1 MTSVCDRPH
10 YKGLFEDQSNLQSIC
25 EKVIVPNM
33 EFRGMTVVYHRCKL
47 TRTFLKFLWCNH
59 VCYSVTFP
67 FPDADEEEFEDNP
80 EEYIRRDIEGSGKK
94 IVFMILLK
102 IIQ

>member
-33 EFRGMTVVYHRCKL
+33 EFR
-47 TRTFLKFLWCNH
+47 
-59 VCYSVTFP
+59 
-67 FPDADEEEFEDNP
+67 DADEEEFEDNP
-80 EEYIRRDIEGSGKK
+80 EEYIRRDIEGSGKNVALLVCWGFFLLFT
-94 IVFMILLK
+94 IILLCQVNTVMIYTFAHSTK
-102 IIQ
+102 QVD